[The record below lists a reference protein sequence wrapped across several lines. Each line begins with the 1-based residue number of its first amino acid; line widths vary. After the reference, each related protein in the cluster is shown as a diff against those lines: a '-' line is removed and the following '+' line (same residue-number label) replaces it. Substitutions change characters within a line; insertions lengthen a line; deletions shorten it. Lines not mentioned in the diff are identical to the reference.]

1 MILYR
6 TNLLLNHT
14 CLNLIKMMRGRP
26 IAAKILVK
34 VRMMKRMSIM
44 MNLRERIRGVLQHF
58 PDVNEENVHS

>member
-1 MILYR
+1 
-6 TNLLLNHT
+6 
-14 CLNLIKMMRGRP
+14 MRGRP

-34 VRMMKRMSIM
+34 IRMMKRMSIM